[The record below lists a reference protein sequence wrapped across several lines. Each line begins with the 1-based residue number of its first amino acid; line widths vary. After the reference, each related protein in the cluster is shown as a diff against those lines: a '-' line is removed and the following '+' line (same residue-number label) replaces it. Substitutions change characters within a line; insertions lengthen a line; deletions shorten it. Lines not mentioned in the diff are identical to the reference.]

1 MMNAIKLFVKSE
13 KQYQRT
19 CASLDAL
26 GLHSFQLSGYLC
38 NKDYGIT
45 VFLDRYTV
53 PKYTDGC
60 GTAESYQPEHV
71 YTKRKEFIA
80 EVKRLN
86 GDTK

>member
-26 GLHSFQLSGYLC
+26 GLRSFLLSGYLC

-45 VFLDRYTV
+45 VFLERYTV
-53 PKYTDGC
+53 PRYTDGC
-60 GTAESYQPEHV
+60 GTAATYQPEHV

-80 EVKRLN
+80 EVKRVL
-86 GDTK
+86 GESK